1 MARCGNEI
9 EVMLRGPAG
18 ILGRVLTYLHETTVD
33 GVVARQFL
41 LAEIP
46 GMLWSPADA
55 TGSCPLVLL
64 GHGGGQHKSAPG
76 VVSRARRY
84 VIECG
89 FAVAAI
95 DAPAHGDRPRTEQ
108 DNQFEAEISARRAAG
123 DPVAPLIVA
132 ENAKRA
138 VQAVPDWRA
147 TLDALQAEL
156 GAGPVGYWGVS
167 LGSMIGIPFVAAES
181 RVTAAVFGLA
191 GRETLAEPAARIT
204 IPVEFLLQWDDELM
218 PRESGLALF
227 DAFGSAEKTLHANP
241 GPHMGVPAFELDSS
255 ERFFTRHLG
264 VAS

>member
-1 MARCGNEI
+1 MARRGNVI
-9 EVMLRGPAG
+9 QVMVREPIR
-18 ILGRVLTYLHETTVD
+18 ILERVLTYLDETAAD

-41 LAEIP
+41 IDGIP
-46 GMLWSPADA
+46 GMLWSPTDA
-55 TGSCPLVLL
+55 TGSRPLVLL

-76 VVSRARRY
+76 IVGRARRY
-84 VIECG
+84 VIDCG
-89 FAVAAI
+89 FGVAAI
-95 DAPAHGDRPRTEQ
+95 DAPAHGDRTRT
-108 DNQFEAEISARRAAG
+108 DHDKQFEADISARRAAG
-123 DPVAPLIVA
+123 EPVAPLIVA
-132 ENAKRA
+132 ENAKRV

-156 GAGPVGYWGVS
+156 GTGPVGYWGVS
-167 LGSMIGIPFVAAES
+167 LGSLIGIPFVAAEP

-191 GRETLAEPAARIT
+191 PDDLAEAAARIT
-204 IPVEFLLQWDDELM
+204 IPVEFLLQWDDELL